1 MNTLFFPSLAEVC
14 AIELLPTYGQINSR
28 RSDIPFDVR
37 IVDRAKGEA
46 VIEARRPLN
55 CEQRRSYKFEICA
68 LACNGLRSQN
78 ATVMLT
84 VEDVN
89 EYAPVFRQNSYS
101 ASVNEGKLYQ
111 SILRLQASD
120 QDCSA
125 KYSEIC
131 KYEIIG
137 GDNPISPFT
146 VDSAGNL
153 ANTRP
158 LSATDSSNYILEVVA
173 YDCGMKRSKPALV
186 NIKVN
191 KVCEPGWQSG
201 AFTSKFLN

>member
-1 MNTLFFPSLAEVC
+1 M
-14 AIELLPTYGQINSR
+14 
-28 RSDIPFDVR
+28 R
-37 IVDRAKGEA
+37 IIDRAQGEA
-46 VIEARRPLN
+46 IIESKSALN
-55 CEQRRSYKFEICA
+55 CEQRRSYKFEIRA

-78 ATVMLT
+78 ASVILT

-89 EYAPVFRQNSYS
+89 EYSPSFKQNSYS
-101 ASVNEGKLYQ
+101 ASVNEGKLYT

-131 KYEIIG
+131 KFEIIG
-137 GDNPISPFT
+137 GDNPVSPFI

-158 LSATDSSNYILEVVA
+158 LSASDSANYILEVVA

-191 KVCEPGWQSG
+191 KICIPGWQSSM
-201 AFTSKFLN
+201 FTSKCLVD